1 MYKNR
6 FTRANPGLLVFMV
19 DQSGSMGDPWA
30 DGKSKAEMTSLVIN
44 RCIQET
50 IQKTT
55 DIKEGVKDE
64 VKIVVIGYGGI
75 EKSDNAYVIVKGSNA
90 ELADSP
96 LRTEMVTKKQ
106 PDGAGGLVETKYN
119 MAIWVEPKAVWGTP
133 MASAFEMAY
142 QLIDGWVKKTQN
154 RQVNPEAGNGLPQD
168 DPVPIIINI
177 TDGMPTDSKEDV
189 VANANKI
196 KSITCPDGNPLIF
209 NVHLDPKAGGEIM
222 FTTQKPSDEYA
233 ELMFNIS
240 SELPEAFVA
249 DAKSLGFE
257 VSGGEKTFISNC
269 SKVETFISFLNFGTQ
284 RVDQNPG

>member
-177 TDGMPTDSKEDV
+177 TGQYFLNGEICLS
-189 VANANKI
+189 
-196 KSITCPDGNPLIF
+196 F
-209 NVHLDPKAGGEIM
+209 NVLEHIIIQLHGMSRFWTLFVIPARNAPP
-222 FTTQKPSDEYA
+222 FCAQSTKPLE
-233 ELMFNIS
+233 
-240 SELPEAFVA
+240 
-249 DAKSLGFE
+249 
-257 VSGGEKTFISNC
+257 
-269 SKVETFISFLNFGTQ
+269 
-284 RVDQNPG
+284 